1 MSDER
6 LELELHN
13 REQAWSV
20 IQGRLF
26 PFLKERLASPSRWV
40 LKVER
45 RKRTKPQNRRYWG
58 RGVLAQIAEQATVNG
73 RMFEAEVWHE
83 LAKRKFIGVIELPDG
98 QVIGKSSTTL
108 TTVQFAE
115 FCDQVEAWAATDLGV
130 TFYDLEPHP
139 ADLQARRPAAKAA
152 REAVPA

>member
-1 MSDER
+1 MTDER

-26 PFLKERLASPSRWV
+26 PFLKVRLASPSRWV

-73 RMFEAEVWHE
+73 RMFDAEVWHE
-83 LAKRKFIGVIELPDG
+83 QFKRMFAGVIELPNG
-98 QVIGKSSTTL
+98 EVIGKSTTGM
-108 TTVQFAE
+108 TTVEFAR
-115 FCDQVEAWAATDLGV
+115 FCDQVEAYAATELGV

-139 ADLQARRPAAKAA
+139 ADLQARRPASKA